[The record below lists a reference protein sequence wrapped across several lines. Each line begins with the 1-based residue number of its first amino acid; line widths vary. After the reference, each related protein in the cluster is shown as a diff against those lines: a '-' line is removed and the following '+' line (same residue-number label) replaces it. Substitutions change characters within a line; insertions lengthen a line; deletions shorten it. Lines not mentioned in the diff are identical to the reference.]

1 MDSVEMK
8 NDMLIDNNE
17 STGMEQ
23 TVATPEVVEQEEAE
37 NKGGSTNDAPATTTK
52 EMLLNELQEIVNA
65 GNLDQKMK
73 VNSIR
78 QNFFKL
84 LNAEKAA
91 ARRKAEEAGEAYE
104 AQPDELENEF
114 NQLFQQYKE
123 LRAAKDKELLMEM
136 EQNLLRK
143 QNILD
148 QMKTLLEEMENGADI
163 VAKSA
168 QFKELQQEWKEIGK
182 IPEPN
187 KRDINKAFSTY
198 QENFYY
204 RKKLDYESRE
214 YDFEKNL
221 EAKLELCEKAEQLTA
236 REDIVA
242 ACKELQELHN
252 QWQEIGPVAREKKDE
267 IWNRFK
273 DATAIVNKKHQAY
286 FDAIH
291 QKEEANLQVKTII
304 CERIEGMPIAT
315 FTTFKDWDEASQQ
328 IATFQEEWRQ
338 TGFAPKKSNQQIYE
352 RYRKACDLFY
362 EQKSAFYKQIK
373 SDLNKNLERK
383 RSLCGE
389 AEALKDST
397 DWKAASEKLVTLQ
410 KQWKE
415 VGAIPHKYSD
425 ELWKRFRGA
434 CDEFFEKKKQN
445 FAEQRKEEQDNLLK
459 KQEVLQQIEA
469 IDVTC
474 SDAQETL
481 RKLIAQFGNIGFVP
495 FKEKAKLQEQFKKLV
510 DEKFDQLN
518 VDATLRRL
526 DTFKMSLADMEG
538 KGENKLNEER
548 KRLLRL
554 YDKLKNDIAVSENNI
569 CFFSAKSKKAEKLLT
584 DMERKITSL
593 KEELKVIETKI
604 NMIDEKFE

>member
-1 MDSVEMK
+1 MNRHYHTLELDK
-8 NDMLIDNNE
+8 ILHMLAEETAI
-17 STGMEQ
+17 
-23 TVATPEVVEQEEAE
+23 EEAGE
-37 NKGGSTNDAPATTTK
+37 GDVYEAGIDAD
-52 EMLLNELQEIVNA
+52 EI
-65 GNLDQKMK
+65 
-73 VNSIR
+73 
-78 QNFFKL
+78 
-84 LNAEKAA
+84 
-91 ARRKAEEAGEAYE
+91 AEEAGEAYE

-114 NQLFQQYKE
+114 NQLFQHYKE
-123 LRAAKDKELLMEM
+123 LRTAKDKELLMEM

-459 KQEVLQQIEA
+459 KQEVLQQIAA